1 MSTMNKISE
10 SLRKKSWRAAA
21 NVSTMAIIWFALAAA
36 ILALAVPDLGSVGR
50 ILLFSEMVGCAIVA
64 VGLLLQRV
72 LWSMR
77 SNSFI
82 AMASTTIAAVPIG
95 YVIGHFCANLLLG
108 EPMHISGAGP
118 HHMVP
123 YLATVLTAI
132 LFLYSLWSRGQVAKA
147 VAAGFDAKR
156 SAAESELRLLRAQIE
171 PHMLFNTLANL
182 RSLVNDDPV
191 QAQIMIDQ
199 IIVYLRSALAAS
211 RTESVKLGDEFA
223 QLRAYLEIM
232 SLRMGSRLSFQL
244 LLPEPLQN
252 TAIPPMLLQ
261 PLVENAIK
269 HGVEPKIGSSRIE
282 VEAKQTDA
290 GIAIL
295 VTDTGLGLTPESG
308 DCAPSSKSYGLIH
321 VRQRL
326 LAAYGPT
333 ASLSLTRHMPQ
344 GVCAI
349 VKIPT

>member
-1 MSTMNKISE
+1 MNKISE
-10 SLRKKSWRAAA
+10 SLRKKSWYAAA
-21 NVSTMAIIWFALAAA
+21 NILIMAIIWFALAAVV
-36 ILALAVPDLGSVGR
+36 LALAVPDLGGFGR

-64 VGLLLQRV
+64 VGLLLQRMPW
-72 LWSMR
+72 LKR

-82 AMASTTIAAVPIG
+82 AMASTTIAAVPTG

-156 SAAESELRLLRAQIE
+156 LAAESELRLLRAQIE

-182 RSLVNDDPV
+182 RSLVNDDPA

-211 RTESVKLGDEFA
+211 RTESVKLRDEFA

-244 LLPEPLQN
+244 LLPESLQN

-295 VTDTGLGLTPESG
+295 VTDTGLGLTQESA
-308 DCAPSSKSYGLIH
+308 DCAPGSKSYGLIH

-326 LAAYGPT
+326 LAVYGPT